1 MHSRNAWLLVLMTLG
16 ACGCQ
21 SYYPYGYAGT
31 GPYPTAPAGGFV
43 PPQGAYAPA
52 QGTYAVPQ
60 GASMAPPM
68 TYSPTPAVPR
78 TYQPAPGGVVS
89 GQVGTPTPAG
99 ARGYQPVPAPTQ
111 SRGAAVPTTPIS
123 QPGGTVEAPVP
134 KPVEPRTIPD
144 SVGDSLRSDDADEIK
159 GASREANPATTS
171 PRRSSDALTDET
183 ADEIETTDYDG
194 FAPPRSPI
202 RRTSG
207 TAESTRRLK
216 KSPYSHDPGYR
227 KLSGIVTQDPQT
239 LEWQLKYN
247 PREDDDYG
255 GTLTLSGDEMLENL
269 VEGDA
274 VVVHGKIDPRDTD
287 RFGHPRYKPDPNRL
301 KILIDPDSDGR

>member
-1 MHSRNAWLLVLMTLG
+1 MHSRSAWLLVLLSLG

-31 GPYPTAPAGGFV
+31 GPYPTAPAGAFV
-43 PPQGAYAPA
+43 PPQG
-52 QGTYAVPQ
+52 TYA
-60 GASMAPPM
+60 APPGTTM
-68 TYSPTPAVPR
+68 SPPVMYSPTPATPR
-78 TYQPAPGGVVS
+78 TYQPAPGGMVS

-99 ARGYQPVPAPTQ
+99 TRGYQPVPAPTPA
-111 SRGAAVPTTPIS
+111 RGAAVPTTPIS
-123 QPGGTVEAPVP
+123 QPGTAVEAPVP

-144 SVGDSLRSDDADEIK
+144 SVGDAVRGEDVDEIK
-159 GASREANPATTS
+159 GASRELTPSATP
-171 PRRSSDALTDET
+171 PRRTSDTLTDEG

-207 TAESTRRLK
+207 TAESGRRLK

-227 KLSGIVTQDPQT
+227 KLSGIVSQDPQT
-239 LEWQLKYN
+239 LEWLLKYN

-255 GTLTLSGDEMLENL
+255 GTLTLAGDEMLENL

-274 VVVHGKIDPRDTD
+274 VVVHGRVDPRDTD
-287 RFGHPRYKPDPNRL
+287 RFGRPRYKPDPNRL
-301 KILIDPDSDGR
+301 KILIDPDNDGR

>member
-1 MHSRNAWLLVLMTLG
+1 DT
-16 ACGCQ
+16 
-21 SYYPYGYAGT
+21 
-31 GPYPTAPAGGFV
+31 
-43 PPQGAYAPA
+43 
-52 QGTYAVPQ
+52 
-60 GASMAPPM
+60 
-68 TYSPTPAVPR
+68 
-78 TYQPAPGGVVS
+78 
-89 GQVGTPTPAG
+89 
-99 ARGYQPVPAPTQ
+99 
-111 SRGAAVPTTPIS
+111 
-123 QPGGTVEAPVP
+123 
-134 KPVEPRTIPD
+134 
-144 SVGDSLRSDDADEIK
+144 
-159 GASREANPATTS
+159 NPATSS
-171 PRRSSDALTDET
+171 PRRTPDALTDET

-207 TAESTRRLK
+207 TAESGRRLK

-274 VVVHGKIDPRDTD
+274 VVVHGRIDARDTD
-287 RFGHPRYKPDPNRL
+287 RFGRPRYKPDPNRL